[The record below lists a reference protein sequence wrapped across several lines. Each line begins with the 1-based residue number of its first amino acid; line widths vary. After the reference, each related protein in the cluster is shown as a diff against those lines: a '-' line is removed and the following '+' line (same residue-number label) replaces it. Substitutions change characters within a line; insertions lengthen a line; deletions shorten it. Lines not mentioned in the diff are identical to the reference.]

1 MCYYDGMKRCYQ
13 NCNLVSVALIHI
25 TRENSHSRGC
35 SYYKRMKTFW
45 RIYRGK
51 MWSEERQ
58 PESKKF
64 LWERESEREKYTL
77 TQVIRTS
84 QATLG
89 FSFYWAIKHIT
100 WLPVTVYAMLVVL
113 FHVT

>member
-1 MCYYDGMKRCYQ
+1 M
-13 NCNLVSVALIHI
+13 SVALIHI

-35 SYYKRMKTFW
+35 SYYKGMKTFW

-64 LWERESEREKYTL
+64 LWERESERE
-77 TQVIRTS
+77 
-84 QATLG
+84 
-89 FSFYWAIKHIT
+89 
-100 WLPVTVYAMLVVL
+100 VYAHTSYTYKPPWDFPFTEQLNTSL
-113 FHVT
+113 DYP